1 MRSIADARTIASKA
15 GGASHSAI
23 YRLVHHVL
31 AGRQRGGRLVDVGCG
46 RGLLDEVLRGL
57 FDRCV
62 GLDIL
67 SFPGTPQGS
76 LRVLADVE
84 RALPLADAIAD
95 VTTAVETIEHL
106 ENPRAFVRELVRIT
120 RPGGLVLVTTPNQ
133 LSALS
138 LLALLCK
145 KRFAAFQDVHYPAH
159 RTALLEVDLLRIF
172 AECGLVQPA
181 VHFTHHS
188 RLPLTALTYP
198 RWFAR
203 RFPSLLSDN
212 VLVVARKP
220 ALNTA

>member
-1 MRSIADARTIASKA
+1 VRSLVDARTIASKA
-15 GGASHSAI
+15 GGASHAAI

-31 AGRQRGGRLVDVGCG
+31 ADRQRGGRLVDVGCG

-67 SFPGTPQGS
+67 AFPGTPQGS
-76 LRVLADVE
+76 SRVLADLE
-84 RALPLADAIAD
+84 RALPLADGIAD

-172 AECGLVQPA
+172 AECGLVHPA

-198 RWFAR
+198 RWLAR

-220 ALNTA
+220 ALNAA